1 MKERTSRLTDG
12 FFARHE
18 AFGAIKTEILGA
30 CGLLLDA
37 FRQGGKLLACGNGG
51 SCADADHIVGELMK
65 GFLLRRP
72 LPEAERAAF
81 AERFGG
87 EGAAIAAKLQGGLPA
102 VSLCAPAALMSAFEN
117 DVDPALVY
125 AQQAYAYAR
134 PGDVFLG
141 LSTSGNAENV
151 RAAAM
156 AAKIRGAKVIALT
169 GEGGGK
175 LAPLADCAVRAPERE
190 TYRVQ
195 ECHLAIYHFLCAYVE
210 SELFDE

>member
-87 EGAAIAAKLQGGLPA
+87 EGAAIAAKLQGGCPP
-102 VSLCAPAALMSAFEN
+102 SPSA
-117 DVDPALVY
+117 
-125 AQQAYAYAR
+125 R
-134 PGDVFLG
+134 TRR
-141 LSTSGNAENV
+141 S
-151 RAAAM
+151 
-156 AAKIRGAKVIALT
+156 
-169 GEGGGK
+169 
-175 LAPLADCAVRAPERE
+175 ER
-190 TYRVQ
+190 
-195 ECHLAIYHFLCAYVE
+195 L
-210 SELFDE
+210 

>member
-37 FRQGGKLLACGNGG
+37 FRRGGKLLACGNGG

-81 AERFGG
+81 AEQFGG
-87 EGAAIAAKLQGGLPA
+87 EGAASAAPLPGGRPA
-102 VSLCAPAALMSAFEN
+102 GSRCAPAARRGACEN

>member
-1 MKERTSRLTDG
+1 
-12 FFARHE
+12 
-18 AFGAIKTEILGA
+18 
-30 CGLLLDA
+30 
-37 FRQGGKLLACGNGG
+37 
-51 SCADADHIVGELMK
+51 
-65 GFLLRRP
+65 
-72 LPEAERAAF
+72 
-81 AERFGG
+81 
-87 EGAAIAAKLQGGLPA
+87 
-102 VSLCAPAALMSAFEN
+102 MSAFEN

-169 GEGGGK
+169 SEGGGK

-195 ECHLAIYHFLCAYVE
+195 ECHLAIYHFLCAYME

>member
-37 FRQGGKLLACGNGG
+37 FRRGGKLLACGNGG

-81 AERFGG
+81 AEQFGG
-87 EGAAIAAKLQGGLPA
+87 EGAASAAKLGRAARRL
-102 VSLCAPAALMSAFEN
+102 LCACGAHERLEN
-117 DVDPALVY
+117 DVIRRSSTRSRHTPTRGRGRVPGPA
-125 AQQAYAYAR
+125 
-134 PGDVFLG
+134 
-141 LSTSGNAENV
+141 SGNAENV

-156 AAKIRGAKVIALT
+156 AANPGRKVIALT

>member
-72 LPEAERAAF
+72 LSEAERAAF

-102 VSLCAPAALMSAFEN
+102 VSLCAHAALMSAFEN

-134 PGDVFLG
+134 AC
-141 LSTSGNAENV
+141 SSASARRATRKTSA
-151 RAAAM
+151 RPPWRQ
-156 AAKIRGAKVIALT
+156 KSGAQ
-169 GEGGGK
+169 
-175 LAPLADCAVRAPERE
+175 R
-190 TYRVQ
+190 
-195 ECHLAIYHFLCAYVE
+195 
-210 SELFDE
+210 

>member
-1 MKERTSRLTDG
+1 MKERTSRLSDG
-12 FFARHE
+12 FFARHP
-18 AFGAIKTEILGA
+18 AFGALREELSAA
-30 CGLLLDA
+30 CGLLLDTY
-37 FRQGGKLLACGNGG
+37 RRGGKLLVCGNGG

-72 LPEAERAAF
+72 LPGAERAAF
-81 AERFGG
+81 AALFGG
-87 EGAAIAAKLQGGLPA
+87 EGEAVAEKLQGGLSA
-102 VSLCAPAALMSAFEN
+102 VSLCAHAALMSAFEN

-141 LSTSGNAENV
+141 ISTSGNAENV

-156 AAKIRGAKVIALT
+156 AARVRGAKVIALT

-175 LAPLADCAVRAPERE
+175 LAPLADCAIRAPERE
-190 TYRVQ
+190 TCRVQ

-210 SELFDE
+210 SERFDE

>member
-51 SCADADHIVGELMK
+51 SCAYAVHFVGELLM
-65 GFLLRRP
+65 GFLFRRP
-72 LPEAERAAF
+72 LHLAYRAAF
-81 AERFGG
+81 DDRFGG

-102 VSLCAPAALMSAFEN
+102 VSLCAHAALMSAFEN

>member
-1 MKERTSRLTDG
+1 MKECTGRLMDG
-12 FFARHE
+12 FFARHPE
-18 AFGAIKTEILGA
+18 FGAIKEEILAA
-30 CGLLLDA
+30 CGLLLDTYIH
-37 FRQGGKLLACGNGG
+37 GGKLLVCGNGG

-72 LPEAERAAF
+72 LPETERTAF
-81 AERFGG
+81 GRFGPAG
-87 EGAAIAAKLQGGLPA
+87 KAVAGKLQRGLPA
-102 VSLCAPAALMSAFEN
+102 VSLCAHAALMSAFEN

-134 PGDVFLG
+134 PGDLLIG
-141 LSTSGNAENV
+141 ISTSGNAENV

-156 AAKIRGAKVIALT
+156 AAGARGAKVIALT
-169 GEGGGK
+169 GSGGGE
-175 LAPLADCAVRAPERE
+175 LAPLADCAIRAPERE